1 MAQSSGGAAAPASG
15 GITPP
20 GDVIALRGTLVSC
33 LDDPFLTDP
42 DKALAV
48 ERDGVVICRDGK
60 IEAVGRASDL
70 LGAVPQAAL
79 CDYSG
84 CLIAPGFID
93 THVHY
98 VQTGM
103 IASYGTQLL
112 DWLDRYAFPAEL
124 EFAEPAHAAAMAKL
138 FCAELL
144 RNGTTTALVFCAVYP
159 QSVDALFAEAE
170 RHKMRIIAGKVLM
183 DRNAPE
189 GLRDTAQR
197 GYDESKALIARWH
210 GRGRSLY
217 AITPRFA
224 GTSTP
229 AQLDAAG
236 TLWREHPD
244 VLVQTHIAENRREVE
259 WTAELF
265 PQSKNYLDIY
275 DQHGLIGR
283 RAVLAHGIHLGE
295 DELCRCHESG
305 TALAHCPT
313 SNLFLGSGLFRIGAA
328 KDPRRPV
335 QVGLGTDIGGG
346 TSFSLLATMG
356 AAYEIAQL
364 GGRTLSA
371 VEAFYLA
378 TLGGAR
384 ALALDDRI
392 GSLVAGREADVV
404 VLDPNATPLLTLRNA
419 RATSVADQLFALMTI
434 GDDRAVRATYVAGE
448 CVHSRAI
455 SDQR

>member
-1 MAQSSGGAAAPASG
+1 MGPSGD
-15 GITPP
+15 IT
-20 GDVIALRGTLVSC
+20 VLRGTIVTC
-33 LDDPFLTDP
+33 QDDPFLTDP
-42 DKALAV
+42 AKALRV
-48 ERDGVVICRDGK
+48 ETDGLVICRNGI
-60 IEAVGRASDL
+60 IEAVG
-70 LGAVPQAAL
+70 PAAGL
-79 CDYSG
+79 VSSLPESTPVATYPG

-98 VQTGM
+98 VQTG
-103 IASYGTQLL
+103 IVASFGGQLL
-112 DWLDRYAFPAEL
+112 DWLDRYAFPAEM
-124 EFAEPAHAAAMAKL
+124 EFENASHAAAMAKI
-138 FCAELL
+138 FCDELL

-159 QSVDALFAEAE
+159 QSVDALFAEADK
-170 RHKMRIIAGKVLM
+170 RGMRLAAGKVLM

-189 GLRDTAQR
+189 RLCDTPQQ
-197 GYDESKALIARWH
+197 GYDDSKALIGRWH

-229 AQLDAAG
+229 EQLDAAG
-236 TLWREHPD
+236 SLWREHPD
-244 VLVQTHIAENRREVE
+244 VLVHSHVAENRREIA

-265 PQSKNYLDIY
+265 PEAKNYLDIY
-275 DQHGLIGR
+275 DRHGLIGR

-328 KDPRRPV
+328 KDAKRPIH
-335 QVGLGTDIGGG
+335 VGLGTDIGGG

-364 GGRTLSA
+364 GGRSLSA

-384 ALALDDRI
+384 ALALDDCI
-392 GSLVAGREADVV
+392 GAIAPGREADLT

-419 RATSVADQLFALMTI
+419 RATSIEDMLFALMML
-434 GDDRAVRATYVAGE
+434 GDDRAVRATYVAGRLAHE
-448 CVHSRAI
+448 RPA
-455 SDQR
+455 

>member
-1 MAQSSGGAAAPASG
+1 MVVSPDRL
-15 GITPP
+15 T
-20 GDVIALRGTLVSC
+20 ALRGTIVTC
-33 LDDPFLTDP
+33 RDDPFLTDP
-42 DKALAV
+42 AKAFAV
-48 ERDGVVICRDGK
+48 ETDGVVICRGGRV
-60 IEAVGRASDL
+60 EAAGPAGELLAS
-70 LGAVPQAAL
+70 VPPGSLA
-79 CDYSG
+79 DYSG
-84 CLIAPGFID
+84 CLIVPGFID

-98 VQTGM
+98 VQTAVV
-103 IASYGTQLL
+103 ASYGEQLL
-112 DWLDRYAFPAEL
+112 DWLDRYAFPAEI
-124 EFAEPAHAAAMAKL
+124 EFQDAAHAATMAKI
-138 FCAELL
+138 FCDELL

-159 QSVDALFAEAE
+159 QSVDALFTEAE
-170 RHKMRIIAGKVLM
+170 RRGMRIAAGKVLM
-183 DRNAPE
+183 DRNAPDA
-189 GLRDTAQR
+189 LRDTAQR

-210 GRGRSLY
+210 GHARSLY

-236 TLWREHPD
+236 ALWREHAD
-244 VLVQTHIAENRREVE
+244 VLVHTHIAENLREIA

-265 PQSKNYLDIY
+265 PGRKNYLDIY
-275 DQHGLIGR
+275 DHYGLVGR
-283 RAVLAHGIHLGE
+283 RAVLAHGVHLGE

-335 QVGLGTDIGGG
+335 HVGLGTDIGGG

-364 GGRTLSA
+364 NGRSLSA

-384 ALALDDRI
+384 ALALDNSI
-392 GSLVAGREADVV
+392 GAIAPGYEADFA
-404 VLDPNATPLLTLRNA
+404 VLDPKATPLLALRHA
-419 RATSVADQLFALMTI
+419 RAESIQDVLFALMML
-434 GDDRAVRATYVAGE
+434 GDDRAVRATYVAGQ
-448 CVHSRAI
+448 CAHARLS
-455 SDQR
+455 

>member
-1 MAQSSGGAAAPASG
+1 MKPAASQEL
-15 GITPP
+15 T
-20 GDVIALRGTLVSC
+20 VLRGTIVTC
-33 LDDPFLTDP
+33 REDPFLTDP
-42 DKALAV
+42 ARAFAT
-48 ERDGVVICRDGK
+48 EADGIVVCRNGM
-60 IEAVGRASDL
+60 IES
-70 LGAVPQAAL
+70 LGPAAEIL
-79 CDYSG
+79 RSLPAATPIAHYEG

-103 IASYGTQLL
+103 IASYGEQLL
-112 DWLDRYAFPAEL
+112 DWLNRYAFPAEMA
-124 EFAEPAHAAAMAKL
+124 FRDPAHARAMARV
-138 FCAELL
+138 FCDELL

-170 RHKMRIIAGKVLM
+170 RRDMRVIAGKVLM

-189 GLRDTAQR
+189 ALRDTAQR

-210 GRGRSLY
+210 GRGRNLY

-229 AQLDAAG
+229 EQLDAAA

-244 VLVQTHIAENRREVE
+244 VLLQTHIAENRREVE

-265 PQSKNYLDIY
+265 PQARNYLDIY
-275 DQHGLIGR
+275 DRHGLIGR
-283 RAVLAHGIHLGE
+283 RAVLAHGIYLGE

-335 QVGLGTDIGGG
+335 HVGLGTDIGGG

-364 GGRTLSA
+364 GGRALSA

-384 ALALDDRI
+384 ALALDDCLGAI
-392 GSLVAGREADVV
+392 APGREADLV

-419 RATSVADQLFALMTI
+419 RARSVQDQLFALMML
-434 GDDRAVRATYVAGE
+434 GDDRAVRATYVAGKLA
-448 CVHSRAI
+448 HGGM
-455 SDQR
+455 

>member
-1 MAQSSGGAAAPASG
+1 MPSPTDGV
-15 GITPP
+15 T
-20 GDVIALRGTLVSC
+20 ALRGTVVTC
-33 LDDPFLTDP
+33 RDDPFLTDP
-42 DKALAV
+42 ATAFAV
-48 ERDGVVICRDGK
+48 ETDGVVICRDGLV
-60 IEAVGRASDL
+60 EAVGSAGEL
-70 LGAVPQAAL
+70 LKTAPPGSVT
-79 CDYSG
+79 DYSG
-84 CLIAPGFID
+84 CLIVPGFID

-103 IASYGTQLL
+103 VASCGEQLL
-112 DWLDRYAFPAEL
+112 DWLDRYAFPAEM
-124 EFAEPAHAAAMAKL
+124 EFSDPAHAAAMAKV
-138 FCAELL
+138 FCDELL

-170 RHKMRIIAGKVLM
+170 RRGMRIAAGKVLM
-183 DRNAPE
+183 DRNAPQA
-189 GLRDTAQR
+189 LCDTAQSA
-197 GYDESKALIARWH
+197 YDDSKALIARWH
-210 GRGRSLY
+210 GHGRSLY

-236 TLWREHPD
+236 ALWREHKD
-244 VLVQTHIAENRREVE
+244 VLVHSHIAENKREIA

-265 PQSKNYLDIY
+265 PERKDYLDVY
-275 DQHGLIGR
+275 AHHGLTGK
-283 RAVLAHGIHLGE
+283 RAVLAHGVHLSE
-295 DELCRCHESG
+295 DQLCRCHESG

-313 SNLFLGSGLFRIGAA
+313 SNLFLGSGLFRIAAA

-392 GSLVAGREADVV
+392 GMIAPGYEADFA
-404 VLDPNATPLLTLRNA
+404 VLDPKATPLLTLRNA
-419 RATSVADQLFALMTI
+419 RADKVEDVLFALMML
-434 GDDRAVRATYVAGE
+434 GDDRAVRATYVAGQ
-448 CVHSRAI
+448 RAHA
-455 SDQR
+455 RTA

>member
-1 MAQSSGGAAAPASG
+1 MPAPTDG
-15 GITPP
+15 VT
-20 GDVIALRGTLVSC
+20 ALRGTVVTC
-33 LDDPFLTDP
+33 RDDPFLTDP
-42 DKALAV
+42 ATAFAV
-48 ERDGVVICRDGK
+48 ETDGVVICRDGLV
-60 IEAVGRASDL
+60 EAVGSAGEL
-70 LGAVPQAAL
+70 LKTAPPGSVT
-79 CDYSG
+79 DYSG
-84 CLIAPGFID
+84 CLIVPGFID

-103 IASYGTQLL
+103 VASCGEQLL
-112 DWLDRYAFPAEL
+112 DWLDRYAFPAEM
-124 EFAEPAHAAAMAKL
+124 EFSDPAHAAAMAKV
-138 FCAELL
+138 FCDELL

-170 RHKMRIIAGKVLM
+170 RRGMRIAAGKVLM
-183 DRNAPE
+183 DRNAPAA
-189 GLRDTAQR
+189 LRDSAQS
-197 GYDESKALIARWH
+197 GYDDSKALIARWH
-210 GRGRSLY
+210 GHGRSLY

-236 TLWREHPD
+236 ALWREHKD
-244 VLVQTHIAENRREVE
+244 VLLHTHIAENKREIA
-259 WTAELF
+259 WTAGLF
-265 PQSKNYLDIY
+265 PERKDYLDVY
-275 DQHGLIGR
+275 DHHGLTGK
-283 RAVLAHGIHLGE
+283 RAVLAHGVHLSE

-313 SNLFLGSGLFRIGAA
+313 SNLFLGSGLFRIAAA

-371 VEAFYLA
+371 IEAFYLA

-384 ALALDDRI
+384 ALALEDRI
-392 GSLVAGREADVV
+392 GTIAPGHEADFA

-419 RATSVADQLFALMTI
+419 RADKVEDVLFALMML
-434 GDDRAVRATYVAGE
+434 GDDRAVRATYVAGQ
-448 CVHSRAI
+448 RAHA
-455 SDQR
+455 RTA

>member
-1 MAQSSGGAAAPASG
+1 MPSSTDGV
-15 GITPP
+15 T
-20 GDVIALRGTLVSC
+20 ALRGTVVTC
-33 LDDPFLTDP
+33 RDDPFLTGP
-42 DKALAV
+42 AKAFAV
-48 ERDGVVICRDGK
+48 ESDGLVVCRNGLV
-60 IEAVGRASDL
+60 EAVGAASAL
-70 LGAVPQAAL
+70 LKSVPAERVA
-79 CDYSG
+79 DYSG
-84 CLIAPGFID
+84 CLIVPGFID

-98 VQTGM
+98 VQTG
-103 IASYGTQLL
+103 IVASYGEQLL
-112 DWLDRYAFPAEL
+112 DWLDRYAFPAEMK
-124 EFAEPAHAAAMAKL
+124 FADPAHAAAMAKV
-138 FCAELL
+138 FCDELL

-159 QSVDALFAEAE
+159 QSVNALFLEAE
-170 RHKMRIIAGKVLM
+170 RRGMRIAAGKVLM
-183 DRNAPE
+183 DRNAPDA
-189 GLRDTAQR
+189 LRDTAQR

-210 GRGRSLY
+210 GKGRSLY

-229 AQLDAAG
+229 AQLEAAG
-236 TLWREHPD
+236 ALWREHKD
-244 VLVQTHIAENRREVE
+244 VLVHTHIAENKREVE

-265 PQSKNYLDIY
+265 PERKNYIDVY
-275 DQHGLIGR
+275 DHHGLIGR
-283 RAVLAHGIHLGE
+283 RAVLAHGVHLSE

-313 SNLFLGSGLFRIGAA
+313 SNLFLGSGLFRIAVA

-335 QVGLGTDIGGG
+335 HVGLGTDIGGG

-364 GGRTLSA
+364 GGRSLSA

-392 GSLVAGREADVV
+392 GTIAPGYEADFA

-419 RATSVADQLFALMTI
+419 RAEKVEDVLFALMTL
-434 GDDRAVRATYVAGE
+434 GDDRAVRATYLAGQ
-448 CVHSRAI
+448 CAHARTA
-455 SDQR
+455 

>member
-1 MAQSSGGAAAPASG
+1 MAQSSGGVTALSG
-15 GITPP
+15 VTALGGVT
-20 GDVIALRGTLVSC
+20 ALRGTLVNC
-33 LDDPFLTDP
+33 LDDPFLTDA
-42 DKALAV
+42 DKAFTV
-48 ERDGVVICRDGK
+48 ERDGVVVCRDGK
-60 IEAVGRASDL
+60 IEAVGPASDL
-70 LGAVPQAAL
+70 LAGVPLDAL
-79 CDYSG
+79 SDYSG

-103 IASYGTQLL
+103 VASYGTQLL

-124 EFAEPAHAAAMAKL
+124 EFADAAHAAAMAKV
-138 FCAELL
+138 FCEELL

-170 RHKMRIIAGKVLM
+170 RHGMRIIAGKVLM
-183 DRNAPE
+183 DRNAPQK
-189 GLRDTAQR
+189 LRDTAQR

-224 GTSTP
+224 GSSTP

-265 PQSKNYLDIY
+265 PQAKNYLDIY

-335 QVGLGTDIGGG
+335 HVGLGTDIGGG

-364 GGRTLSA
+364 GGRALRA

-392 GSLVAGREADVV
+392 GAITPGHEADFV

-419 RATSVADQLFALMTI
+419 RAESVEDQLFALMML
-434 GDDRAVRATYVAGE
+434 GDDRAVRATYVAGQPIYR
-448 CVHSRAI
+448 RAT
-455 SDQR
+455 

>member
-1 MAQSSGGAAAPASG
+1 MPAPTDG
-15 GITPP
+15 VT
-20 GDVIALRGTLVSC
+20 ALRGTVVTC
-33 LDDPFLTDP
+33 RDDPFLTDP
-42 DKALAV
+42 ATAFAV
-48 ERDGVVICRDGK
+48 ETDGVVICRDGLV
-60 IEAVGRASDL
+60 EAVGSAGEL
-70 LGAVPQAAL
+70 LKTAPPGSVT
-79 CDYSG
+79 DYSG
-84 CLIAPGFID
+84 CLIVPGFID

-103 IASYGTQLL
+103 VASCGEQLL
-112 DWLDRYAFPAEL
+112 DWLDRYAFPAEM
-124 EFAEPAHAAAMAKL
+124 EFSDPAHAAAMAKV
-138 FCAELL
+138 FCDELL

-170 RHKMRIIAGKVLM
+170 RRGMRIAAGKVLM
-183 DRNAPE
+183 DRNAPAA
-189 GLRDTAQR
+189 LRDTAQS
-197 GYDESKALIARWH
+197 GYDDSKALIARWH
-210 GRGRSLY
+210 GHGRSLY

-236 TLWREHPD
+236 ALWREHKD
-244 VLVQTHIAENRREVE
+244 VLLHTHIAENKREIA
-259 WTAELF
+259 WTAGLF
-265 PQSKNYLDIY
+265 PARKDYLDIY
-275 DQHGLIGR
+275 DHHGLTGK
-283 RAVLAHGIHLGE
+283 RAVLAHGVHLSE

-313 SNLFLGSGLFRIGAA
+313 SNLFLGSGLFRIAAA

-371 VEAFYLA
+371 IEAFYLA

-384 ALALDDRI
+384 ALALEDRI
-392 GSLVAGREADVV
+392 GTIAPGHEADFA

-419 RATSVADQLFALMTI
+419 RADKVEDVLFALMML
-434 GDDRAVRATYVAGE
+434 GDDRAVRATYVAGQ
-448 CVHSRAI
+448 RAHA
-455 SDQR
+455 RTA